1 MVFSLNDSLAKLPL
15 PATPK
20 WPHGVWDYEAFK
32 HGSMSLIVYHPH
44 VKDFQ
49 TTHEQDE
56 LYIVMSGT
64 ADLIIEGK
72 SHACKTGDALFVPA
86 SKNHRFENFSEDFIV
101 WAIFWGPKG
110 GELSK
115 R

>member
-1 MVFSLNDSLAKLPL
+1 MVISLQDSLAKLPL
-15 PATPK
+15 PPTSK
-20 WPHGVWDYEAFK
+20 WPHGVWDVEVLK
-32 HGSMSLIVYHPH
+32 RGTMSLIVYHPH

-49 TTHEQDE
+49 TTHDQDE

-64 ADLIIEGK
+64 ADLIIEDTL
-72 SHACKTGDALFVPA
+72 HVCKTGDALFVPA
-86 SKNHRFENFSEDFIV
+86 LKHHRFENFSEDFIV

-110 GELSK
+110 GE

>member
-1 MVFSLNDSLAKLPL
+1 MVFSLQDTLAKLPL

-32 HGSMSLIVYHPH
+32 HGTMSLIVYHPH

-72 SHACKTGDALFVPA
+72 SSACKTGDALFVPA
-86 SKNHRFENFSEDFIV
+86 LKHHHFQNFTEDFIV

-110 GELSK
+110 GEI
-115 R
+115 